1 MAAFSHAWPST
12 SALSPDLCAGQ
23 GPVEPPFSG
32 GLGPLQLSVLCCLPP
47 QCFGQF
53 ILTPHIMT
61 RAKKKMVVMH
71 PMPRVNEI
79 R

>member
-1 MAAFSHAWPST
+1 MLT
-12 SALSPDLCAGQ
+12 
-23 GPVEPPFSG
+23 
-32 GLGPLQLSVLCCLPP
+32 GPLSAP

>member
-1 MAAFSHAWPST
+1 MGTLP
-12 SALSPDLCAGQ
+12 AL
-23 GPVEPPFSG
+23 
-32 GLGPLQLSVLCCLPP
+32 

>member
-1 MAAFSHAWPST
+1 MEGTWSIAGSWPHGQPSPE
-12 SALSPDLCAGQ
+12 ALT
-23 GPVEPPFSG
+23 
-32 GLGPLQLSVLCCLPP
+32 GPLSHS

>member
-1 MAAFSHAWPST
+1 MA
-12 SALSPDLCAGQ
+12 
-23 GPVEPPFSG
+23 V
-32 GLGPLQLSVLCCLPP
+32 SVLNLMGTLPTL

>member
-1 MAAFSHAWPST
+1 MDVDGTRGSPGLWPYSHSCPEVLTVSL
-12 SALSPDLCAGQ
+12 SAS
-23 GPVEPPFSG
+23 
-32 GLGPLQLSVLCCLPP
+32 

>member
-1 MAAFSHAWPST
+1 MSL
-12 SALSPDLCAGQ
+12 SAS
-23 GPVEPPFSG
+23 
-32 GLGPLQLSVLCCLPP
+32 

>member
-1 MAAFSHAWPST
+1 MGAQAPCSHH
-12 SALSPDLCAGQ
+12 
-23 GPVEPPFSG
+23 GPEVLTGAPPF
-32 GLGPLQLSVLCCLPP
+32 P

>member
-1 MAAFSHAWPST
+1 MGTP
-12 SALSPDLCAGQ
+12 SAL
-23 GPVEPPFSG
+23 
-32 GLGPLQLSVLCCLPP
+32 

-79 R
+79 RWCSIRVRDCLGAGGGEET

>member
-1 MAAFSHAWPST
+1 MWMGPGEPGLWPQSHPCPEVLTAPL
-12 SALSPDLCAGQ
+12 SAS
-23 GPVEPPFSG
+23 
-32 GLGPLQLSVLCCLPP
+32 

>member
-1 MAAFSHAWPST
+1 MSSVAT
-12 SALSPDLCAGQ
+12 
-23 GPVEPPFSG
+23 
-32 GLGPLQLSVLCCLPP
+32 SVLSLMGTLPLP
-47 QCFGQF
+47 TLQCFGQF

>member
-1 MAAFSHAWPST
+1 MPGSVSVQSPS
-12 SALSPDLCAGQ
+12 
-23 GPVEPPFSG
+23 
-32 GLGPLQLSVLCCLPP
+32 SVLCGHVCPEALMASLRTL

>member
-1 MAAFSHAWPST
+1 MGVEGTQEEPSLWPYSHPCPEMLTGPLST
-12 SALSPDLCAGQ
+12 S
-23 GPVEPPFSG
+23 
-32 GLGPLQLSVLCCLPP
+32 

>member
-1 MAAFSHAWPST
+1 M
-12 SALSPDLCAGQ
+12 
-23 GPVEPPFSG
+23 
-32 GLGPLQLSVLCCLPP
+32 GLLFAS